1 MANKIGFLSL
11 GELINMPLL
20 DFNISNITGHL
31 SSAQF
36 FAIYTIIC
44 GLGYGLSSVIFS
56 YFTDQVNL
64 GFLILIGLSFLT
76 CLILIIISLFH
87 HQKQAD

>member
-1 MANKIGFLSL
+1 MS
-11 GELINMPLL
+11 LL
-20 DFNISNITGHL
+20 DFNISNITSHL

-44 GLGYGLSSVIFS
+44 GLGYGLSSIFFS
-56 YFTDQVNL
+56 HSTDQVNV

-76 CLILIIISLFH
+76 CLILIIISLFQ
-87 HQKQAD
+87 HQKKVD

>member
-1 MANKIGFLSL
+1 MANEIGFLSL
-11 GELINMPLL
+11 GEFINMPLL

-44 GLGYGLSSVIFS
+44 GLEYGLSSVIFS
-56 YFTDQVNL
+56 YFTDQVNVD
-64 GFLILIGLSFLT
+64 FLILIGLSFLT